1 MTNRL
6 SDLVSSAALYAA
18 FRFGLLRVRRIAPA
32 APDIRVRPQV
42 DALDEDTWLF
52 GETRPA
58 FAAETF
64 QLDQAMSRAAGSL
77 ASLRS
82 VLSRLSKHALV
93 LSAETSPSMPVDMAY
108 WPQEDADLFDEAPGF
123 FPHAAQIDQGARTVY

>member
-32 APDIRVRPQV
+32 VLDIRARPQE
-42 DALDEDTWLF
+42 DAFDEESWLF

-82 VLSRLSKHALV
+82 VLSRLSKHAMV
-93 LSAETSPSMPVDMAY
+93 LSAEAAPEMPLQIAQ
-108 WPQEDADLFDEAPGF
+108 WPQEDSELFDEVPGF
-123 FPHAAQIDQGARTVY
+123 FPRAAQSDHGAVTVY